1 MRISKDGFKVKET
14 ISHFEYIDIVNEI
27 VENTF
32 FTDDDGNITEY
43 APHFLSMLLPT
54 IFVDHCVD
62 GVELDEEEKKD
73 VTKYIEAISANKE
86 LYSTV
91 CDAIDGIEYTNG
103 GLRYFYNAMEDAEKI
118 IQVKL
123 QEFSP
128 ANKFLKSITYF
139 TDTINKQFDGVD
151 VKEFVKT
158 LEMIANTSEPRIE
171 AENTKK

>member
-32 FTDDDGNITEY
+32 FTDNDGNITEY

-54 IFVDHCVD
+54 IFVDHCVE

-73 VTKYIEAISANKE
+73 ITKYIEAISANKE

-123 QEFSP
+123 QELSP
-128 ANKFLKSITYF
+128 QNKFLSTLTKFMETMN
-139 TDTINKQFDGVD
+139 TQFDGINMKD
-151 VKEFVKT
+151 F
-158 LEMIANTSEPRIE
+158 
-171 AENTKK
+171 AENIEKIVNTENKSNV

>member
-54 IFVDHCVD
+54 IFVDHCVE
-62 GVELDEEEKKD
+62 GVKLDEEEKKD

-123 QEFSP
+123 QELSP
-128 ANKFLKSITYF
+128 QNKFLSTLTKFMETMN
-139 TDTINKQFDGVD
+139 TQFDGIDMKAFTENIEKIV
-151 VKEFVKT
+151 
-158 LEMIANTSEPRIE
+158 NT
-171 AENTKK
+171 ENKKDNV